1 MTVST
6 SLSCCAESNPASVVA
21 TTLIPARSNSWI
33 APAVTAEMK
42 SDEVCQ
48 TSAAEYLPS
57 LSFATSASVNVS
69 ALDGVAAS
77 PLGPTV
83 CAAAKLGLP
92 STTMPPSATVKK
104 QCLDNMSFLQFSAS
118 SRM

>member
-1 MTVST
+1 MTIST
-6 SLSCCAESNPASVVA
+6 SLSCRAESNPASVVA

-57 LSFATSASVNVS
+57 FSFATSASVKVS

-83 CAAAKLGLP
+83 CAPANLQLP
-92 STTMPPSATVKK
+92 STTTPQSTAVKK
-104 QCLDNMSFLQFSAS
+104 QCSENMSSFGFIRQLQ
-118 SRM
+118 